1 MSVVFTATS
10 LAIALAVSG
19 IPAVM
24 AMGLCLKKEK
34 EIEPL
39 ETCFADSE
47 ILRKTLQEHGFKV
60 EEKNSEFTV
69 VTNAGSIRF
78 FRKEDNGTY
87 FALPFDLKE
96 ADELGNYADEIEEE
110 YLLNVQKS
118 NYQRLKEQLQQRQD
132 MQLEEEMVLE
142 DDTIML
148 TIQL

>member
-60 EEKNSEFTV
+60 EEKNGEFTV

-78 FRKEDNGTY
+78 FRKEENGAY

-96 ADELGNYADEIEEE
+96 PDELGNYADELEEE

-118 NYQRLKEQLQQRQD
+118 NYQRLKEQLQERQD
-132 MQLEEEMVLE
+132 MQLEEEIVLE